1 MSSPHILKQFPS
13 EPVILLFVVVPHD
26 AIPAQR
32 LFHPIGMTGSKA
44 PATQF
49 NVAHAA
55 TKSKRELSKTRDTG
69 HVKQF
74 DPSVGQGIE
83 VAYRP
88 RAVCQIS
95 RELAVR
101 FGKSDRSTC
110 TVDRALN
117 AATTMVAVVSIKV
130 QGSPCEA
137 A

>member
-1 MSSPHILKQFPS
+1 
-13 EPVILLFVVVPHD
+13 
-26 AIPAQR
+26 
-32 LFHPIGMTGSKA
+32 MTGSKA

-88 RAVCQIS
+88 KALCQIS

-110 TVDRALN
+110 TCRPRRY
-117 AATTMVAVVSIKV
+117 AATTMIAVVPLKV
-130 QGSPCEA
+130 EGLPCEA
-137 A
+137 RLSRQPGNKEEVGVEHIEPGKD